1 MSVDLFGFQ
10 RAHSVLGHVSD
21 NRSQVH
27 IAVAADDERLVVKRL
42 LDIAIASTALLF
54 LAPLMLTIAILIKL
68 QSNGPVFFVQER
80 YGLHKRRFR
89 MLKFRTMVVDAEA
102 LQAKYEANN
111 EAQGPV
117 FKIRNDPRMTG
128 IGPVLRRTSLD
139 ELPQFINVLAGN
151 MSLVGPRPLPARD
164 VLRFEEPW
172 LMRRF
177 SVKPGLTCLWQING
191 RSDVGFDK
199 WIRLDLEYIDN
210 WSLALD
216 LRILALTVP
225 AVIRGAG
232 AA

>member
-1 MSVDLFGFQ
+1 
-10 RAHSVLGHVSD
+10 
-21 NRSQVH
+21 
-27 IAVAADDERLVVKRL
+27 VAADDERLVVKRL